1 MAFSSRWFGAVTL
14 YTYLFYFC
22 NVVEAQNE
30 TEKLPTFGDSIPIL
44 GAMERT
50 DQDFQD
56 GLALDLFSPK
66 NRTLVVKQNT
76 SPLGAQF
83 VTGTTGEPFV
93 ALSNYSYIIQ
103 MNETANDLIAKIE
116 IPYDPVMLNMM
127 GVQESN
133 TYVAT
138 LAPDKKSW
146 VIDDS
151 TRNVHRSE
159 NNTRIIK
166 MTSLDG
172 EYLLVARKTVDTSN
186 IFVQYGQGATRTVN
200 VTGGPGVQE
209 AEFVDGLRFSVQ
221 SSKALTMN
229 VDLKQGID
237 PASLPAGTQ
246 SLNSYMWVVNT
257 TSDPGTNVAGQI
269 LVPFNRNM
277 LVAMKPT
284 GSSPSTMLTVAKRA
298 ANSTN
303 GQFVPINQD
312 TQSVRELPE
321 DRIQLPAM
329 AQLDGQY
336 IILVT
341 DAKAVGGSGNS
352 TSTGSSGK
360 GGKECN
366 CDQQGGMK
374 NEKEDDRD

>member
-1 MAFSSRWFGAVTL
+1 MAFSSRWLGTVV
-14 YTYLFYFC
+14 LFITCFS
-22 NVVEAQNE
+22 NFIHVVKAQNE
-30 TEKLPTFGDSIPIL
+30 TEKLPTFGDSVPIL

-83 VTGTTGEPFV
+83 VTGTTGEQFV
-93 ALSNYSYIIQ
+93 ALSNYSYIIR

-116 IPYDPVMLNMM
+116 IPYDPVMLTMI

-133 TYVAT
+133 TYVAS
-138 LAPDKKSW
+138 LAPDKMSW
-146 VIDDS
+146 VINES

-172 EYLLVARKTVDTSN
+172 EYLLVGRKSVDTSN

-200 VTGGPGVQE
+200 VTGGPGIQE

-221 SSKALTMN
+221 SNNALKMN

-237 PASLPAGTQ
+237 PASLPGGTQ

-257 TSDPGTNVAGQI
+257 TIFFAITPELLADKSKV
-269 LVPFNRNM
+269 NRNM
-277 LVAMKPT
+277 LVALQPN
-284 GSSPSTMLTVAKRA
+284 GSSPSTMLTIAKRE
-298 ANSTN
+298 ANATN
-303 GQFVPINQD
+303 QQFVPINRD
-312 TQSVRELPE
+312 MQSVRELPE
-321 DRIQLPAM
+321 DRIQLPALT
-329 AQLDGQY
+329 QLDGQY
-336 IILVT
+336 IILIT
-341 DAKAVGGSGNS
+341 EPNAYAR
-352 TSTGSSGK
+352 
-360 GGKECN
+360 
-366 CDQQGGMK
+366 
-374 NEKEDDRD
+374 RDIYS

>member
-1 MAFSSRWFGAVTL
+1 
-14 YTYLFYFC
+14 
-22 NVVEAQNE
+22 
-30 TEKLPTFGDSIPIL
+30 
-44 GAMERT
+44 MERT

-66 NRTLVVKQNT
+66 NRTLIVKQNT

-93 ALSNYSYIIQ
+93 ALSNYSYLIQ

-116 IPYDPVMLNMM
+116 VPYDPSMLNAM
-127 GVQESN
+127 GIQEAN

-138 LAPDKKSW
+138 LAPDKRSW
-146 VIDDS
+146 IVNDA

-172 EYLLVARKTVDTSN
+172 EYLLVGRKTVDTSN

-200 VTGGPGVQE
+200 VTGGAGIQE

-221 SSKALTMN
+221 AGKALTMN

-237 PASLPAGTQ
+237 PTTLPANTQ
-246 SLNSYMWVVNT
+246 SLNSFMWVVNT
-257 TSDPGTNVAGQI
+257 SDPNTKVAAQM
-269 LVPFNRNM
+269 LVPCKSCLEKYLIFWLIGEVNRNM
-277 LVAMKPT
+277 LVALRPA

-298 ANSTN
+298 VNASS
-303 GQFVPINQD
+303 GQFTPLNKDAQF
-312 TQSVRELPE
+312 VRELPE
-321 DRIQLPAM
+321 DRIQLPSIM
-329 AQLDGQY
+329 QLDGQY

-341 DAKAVGGSGNS
+341 NPKAVGGSKYRFKL
-352 TSTGSSGK
+352 T
-360 GGKECN
+360 
-366 CDQQGGMK
+366 
-374 NEKEDDRD
+374 